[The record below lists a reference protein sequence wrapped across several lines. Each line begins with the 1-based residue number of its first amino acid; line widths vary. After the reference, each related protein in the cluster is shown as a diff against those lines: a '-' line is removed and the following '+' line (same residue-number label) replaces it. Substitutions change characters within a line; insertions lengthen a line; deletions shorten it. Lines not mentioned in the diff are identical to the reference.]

1 MSDVLFGNNNKA
13 VIKKVANR
21 NFHSNKKR
29 NILAVIA
36 IALTTFLLTAVLTIG
51 FGTKN
56 TLQYS
61 EARLLGSQA
70 DALVQGMTKEQ
81 AEQLK
86 ENAMF
91 EKAGIQIGIAF
102 LENTKQLNVELDYAD
117 ETLMEV
123 CFMTPSIGTIPK
135 AENEVLVS
143 ANVLEDLEFRKSG
156 GDASG

>member
-51 FGTKN
+51 FGAKN

-86 ENAMF
+86 E
-91 EKAGIQIGIAF
+91 
-102 LENTKQLNVELDYAD
+102 
-117 ETLMEV
+117 
-123 CFMTPSIGTIPK
+123 C
-135 AENEVLVS
+135 S
-143 ANVLEDLEFRKSG
+143 ANGKLNQSYIYAVLLKKESG
-156 GDASG
+156 RRI

>member
-51 FGTKN
+51 FGAKN

-123 CFMTPSIGTIPK
+123 PIMEVNRRKHQAFIKRRKNCPPSIRDQLLNMFPV
-135 AENEVLVS
+135 A
-143 ANVLEDLEFRKSG
+143 
-156 GDASG
+156 